1 MNPIDLKITFLD
13 GNEETVSCIA
23 SDLVAFEAKFDISV
37 ARLEADVRIT
47 HLFFL
52 AWHAAKRTGKTSDEF
67 EKWID
72 SVSLVNEAT
81 AKK

>member
-1 MNPIDLKITFLD
+1 MNPIELKVTFLD
-13 GNEETVSCIA
+13 GTEESVSCIA
-23 SDLVAFEAKFDISV
+23 ADLVAFESKFDISV

-52 AWHAAKRTGKTSDEF
+52 AWHASKRTGKTSDEF
-67 EKWID
+67 EKWIE
-72 SVSLVNEAT
+72 SVSVVNEAS